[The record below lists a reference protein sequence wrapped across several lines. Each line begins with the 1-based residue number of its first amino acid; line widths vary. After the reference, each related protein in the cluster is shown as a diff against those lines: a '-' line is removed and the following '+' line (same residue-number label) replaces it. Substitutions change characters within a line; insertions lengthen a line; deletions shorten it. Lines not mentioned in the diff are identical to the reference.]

1 MERDARAIR
10 LRHQSERSQD
20 RSDRERER

>member
-10 LRHQSERSQD
+10 LRHQSERSRD
-20 RSDRERER
+20 RSDRGRER